1 MAFPSAAF
9 PVRPAEYPLGALRVG
24 ALRAVLACAAL
35 TLAGCSALPDSGP
48 STDAV
53 FKDAAQTAPDGAT
66 AQNYEIADVDQTVI
80 EALSVR
86 SPASLAKR
94 FGDYRPPVDTV
105 IGVGDVVRI
114 TIWEA
119 GSGGLFAAPP
129 MVGQFSTGANSA
141 TIPDQ
146 SVGRDGTITVP
157 FAGRIR
163 AAGLSPASLQSRIA
177 TALVGKASQPQVL
190 ATIVRQ
196 VSADATVVGE
206 STGGAVVPLA
216 PGGTRILDAIAQ
228 AGGIHTPLFETEVR
242 LSRGG
247 RTEAVPVSTIVSNPR
262 ENVYLRPGDTIALVR
277 KPRNVLALGATGG
290 SAQIPFDS
298 DHMTLADALAKAGG
312 LQDYRADPAGVFV
325 FRYESNAVA
334 GRLRPGSSLVATRAR
349 VPFVY
354 RLNLRQAQN
363 LLLAQHFP
371 MFDGDVLY
379 VSNSP
384 YVSVAKATQIFAN
397 VAQPVTTAASVRSA
411 LK

>member
-1 MAFPSAAF
+1 MSDRIGKDAFAAS
-9 PVRPAEYPLGALRVG
+9 GARLLFG
-24 ALRAVLACAAL
+24 ASVCFALAL
-35 TLAGCSALPDSGP
+35 SGCSALPDSGP

-53 FKDAAQTAPDGAT
+53 LNGAAQTAPDGA
-66 AQNYEIADVDQTVI
+66 AIQNYELADIDPSVI

-86 SPASLAKR
+86 SPGSLAKR
-94 FGDYRPPVDTV
+94 FGDYRPPIDPV

-119 GSGGLFAAPP
+119 GSGGLFSSTPI
-129 MVGQFSTGANSA
+129 VGQFSTGANSA

-157 FAGRIR
+157 FAGRVR
-163 AAGLSPASLQSRIA
+163 AVGLSPSRLQARIA
-177 TALVGKASQPQVL
+177 AALNGKAIQPQVL
-190 ATIVRQ
+190 ATVVKQI
-196 VSADATVVGE
+196 SADATVVGE

-216 PGGTRILDAIAQ
+216 SGGTRVLDAIAQ

-262 ENVYLRPGDTIALVR
+262 ENVYLRPGDTVAIVR
-277 KPRNVLALGATGG
+277 KPRAILALGATGG
-290 SAQIPFDS
+290 SSQIPFDS

-325 FRYESNAVA
+325 FRFESNAVA
-334 GRLRPGSSLVATRAR
+334 ARLRPGSPLVATRAR

-354 RLNLRQAQN
+354 RLNLRDPTGM
-363 LLLAQHFP
+363 LLAQHFP
-371 MFDGDVLY
+371 MFDGDMLY

-384 YVSVAKATQIFAN
+384 YVSIQKATQIFNN
-397 VAQPVTTAASVRSA
+397 VAQPITAGATLRTA